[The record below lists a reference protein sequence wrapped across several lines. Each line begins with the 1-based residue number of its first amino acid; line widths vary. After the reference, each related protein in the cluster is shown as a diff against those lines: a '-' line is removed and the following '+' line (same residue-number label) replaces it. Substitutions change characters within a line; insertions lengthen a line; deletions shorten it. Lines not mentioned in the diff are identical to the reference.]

1 MEFIIVKEF
10 AIIIIQLALKVDFYV
25 LRVGYTNINCK
36 IFTIFL
42 IGAVDIY
49 FYDRVRGER
58 AIMEGNTN
66 TLQLYTLNQLE
77 GEAGQN
83 VDAVVLVFGYPN
95 PNKLS
100 LEKKGDDGIYSKVT
114 DVRFSLLLTRFVIQT
129 VQLEDSGQYR
139 IWGNNSY
146 GNTSFIFKLIV
157 TGTLNGSC

>member
-1 MEFIIVKEF
+1 M
-10 AIIIIQLALKVDFYV
+10 LW
-25 LRVGYTNINCK
+25 VGYTNINCK
-36 IFTIFL
+36 IFTIL
-42 IGAVDIY
+42 IGKVVIY

-95 PNKLS
+95 PKLS
-100 LEKKGDDGIYSKVT
+100 LEKKGDDGIYHNVT
-114 DVRFSLLLTRFVIQT
+114 DVRFSLSLTRFMIQT

-146 GNTSFIFKLIV
+146 GNTSFVFKLIV

>member
-1 MEFIIVKEF
+1 MEFIIVQE
-10 AIIIIQLALKVDFYV
+10 IIIMQLALKMDFYV
-25 LRVGYTNINCK
+25 LWVGYTNINVR
-36 IFTIFL
+36 FLLFL

-114 DVRFSLLLTRFVIQT
+114 DVRFSLLLTRFMIQT

-146 GNTSFIFKLIV
+146 GNTSFVFKLIV
-157 TGTLNGSC
+157 TGTFNDSC